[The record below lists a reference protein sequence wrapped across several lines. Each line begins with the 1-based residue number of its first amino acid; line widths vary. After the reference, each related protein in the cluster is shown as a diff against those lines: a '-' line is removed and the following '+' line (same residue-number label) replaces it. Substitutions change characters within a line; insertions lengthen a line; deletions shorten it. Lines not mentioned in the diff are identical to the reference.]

1 METLMPTPVVVPAVT
16 PPVMAQAMSSWVASI
31 LTVGALTSGYGGA
44 NSLSG
49 LVVMGDINNSTHASI
64 SSGAEVSAPTDNID
78 ATQELM
84 AWAITGGVTA
94 GTTTGVGISVS
105 IDQATTSTLA
115 FVGDNSVEEKNYLS
129 GLGLPYTPAV
139 AVTPPVMA

>member
-1 METLMPTPVVVPAVT
+1 
-16 PPVMAQAMSSWVASI
+16 
-31 LTVGALTSGYGGA
+31 
-44 NSLSG
+44 
-49 LVVMGDINNSTHASI
+49 
-64 SSGAEVSAPTDNID
+64 
-78 ATQELM
+78 M

-139 AVTPPVMA
+139 AVTPEISTNTLSVLAGSDGTVGAVSVAAALAISGPPSAAPPSGISAAFSSLTSLLNGNGLGFSSLGGAARDGREAEAVAVEQAGEAG